1 MKTLGS
7 FWVEFEVVNMMEIS
21 SNKCTENRN
30 LNDIKSK
37 ENKGRVEKHE
47 RKKIQWRHYAAY

>member
-21 SNKCTENRN
+21 YNKCNENGN

-37 ENKGRVEKHE
+37 ENKG
-47 RKKIQWRHYAAY
+47 